1 MERNPITFS
10 MARHVSLLKEK
21 DDLLLFYS
29 AIADVPESILVTH
42 IKMDGP
48 DWTRWTA
55 SEPKLVLTPE
65 TDYEGANLP
74 MKPGTFGSSKDPE
87 RDCEIRCSSAMTESD
102 LPLLYHQGEK
112 GIACAELVSKH

>member
-1 MERNPITFS
+1 
-10 MARHVSLLKEK
+10 
-21 DDLLLFYS
+21 
-29 AIADVPESILVTH
+29 
-42 IKMDGP
+42 MDGP

-74 MKPGTFGSSKDPE
+74 MKPGTFGSSRGAGRGLRGPIVVRE
-87 RDCEIRCSSAMTESD
+87 GGR
-102 LPLLYHQGEK
+102 LYDSWTIQGEK